1 MLITRLIRNMDQAE
15 RDERTR
21 RWTEVIDR
29 GLAEE
34 GYRQDP
40 RTGSAGWKNR
50 KLPVTEYS
58 TPPRIPRGD

>member
-1 MLITRLIRNMDQAE
+1 MTPEEQE
-15 RDERTR
+15 KRTR
-21 RWTEVIDR
+21 EWTEVIDR

-50 KLPVTEYS
+50 KLPITEY
-58 TPPRIPRGD
+58 GDKSR